1 MNPLKFVLGYAD
13 PTDPT
18 KSLKHLAYAAV
29 VTFGCFWLTWDM
41 IRGPIDAEWVAAFGL
56 LLGAVTT
63 GKVVGSAPSPAPT
76 VGPSGSPVPSGG
88 VVSDS
93 GSTAGSDKT

>member
-1 MNPLKFVLGYAD
+1 MNLLRYLARFIDK
-13 PTDPT
+13 TDPT
-18 KSLKHLAYAAV
+18 ASLKHLAYAAV
-29 VTFGCFWLTWDM
+29 VTFGCFWLSWDM

-76 VGPSGSPVPSGG
+76 TGAVPDQ
-88 VVSDS
+88 VV
-93 GSTAGSDKT
+93 K

>member
-1 MNPLKFVLGYAD
+1 MNFLRYLARFIDK
-13 PTDPT
+13 TDPT
-18 KSLKHLAYAAV
+18 ASLKHLAYAAV
-29 VTFGCFWLTWDM
+29 VTFGCFWLSWDM

-76 VGPSGSPVPSGG
+76 TGAVPDQ
-88 VVSDS
+88 VV
-93 GSTAGSDKT
+93 K